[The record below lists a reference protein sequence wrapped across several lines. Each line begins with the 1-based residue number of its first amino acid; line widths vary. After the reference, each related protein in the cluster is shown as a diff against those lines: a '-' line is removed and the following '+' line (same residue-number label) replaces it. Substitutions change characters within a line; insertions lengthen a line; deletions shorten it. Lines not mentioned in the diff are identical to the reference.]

1 MSIPVS
7 SLSFKYQ
14 IYNLWQKSF
23 KFIDQVYFIIIEVQK
38 MEKAAKLRTSWKPY
52 GINFFFKKAL
62 EWDDKI
68 WKENCQFWLMKMPSM
83 IQIEKLA
90 TFI

>member
-1 MSIPVS
+1 
-7 SLSFKYQ
+7 
-14 IYNLWQKSF
+14 
-23 KFIDQVYFIIIEVQK
+23 

-52 GINFFFKKAL
+52 GINFFLKKAL